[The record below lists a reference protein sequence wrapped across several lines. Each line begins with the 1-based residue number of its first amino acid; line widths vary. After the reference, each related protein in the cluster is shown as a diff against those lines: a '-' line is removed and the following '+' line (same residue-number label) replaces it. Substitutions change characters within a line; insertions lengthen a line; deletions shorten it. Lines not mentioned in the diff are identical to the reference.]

1 VIVDATQVRT
11 ELTRACAHAG
21 LDPATF
27 VVWIVEAERPAGST
41 PLAYLQPAGDVRDD
55 TVLVFR
61 AVGAERA
68 GANARTSHRI
78 AVWRSLPGIPD
89 PALGPMLRHELAHAR
104 RWEES
109 GTAFYEADER
119 LRSAVTGA
127 SYAQLP
133 TEREAN
139 ADAAAY
145 ARASLG
151 KAELAL
157 LGPVPELAD
166 LFAADAPADVVGE
179 TLALL
184 GERVAAVGQRLEP
197 GALVV
202 EVVAPV
208 LAASGEMA

>member
-1 VIVDATQVRT
+1 MVDATQVRT

-41 PLAYLQPAGDVRDD
+41 PLAYLQPFGDLRDD

-68 GANARTSHRI
+68 GAYARTSHRI

-89 PALGPMLRHELAHAR
+89 AALGPMLRHELAHAR

-151 KAELAL
+151 NAELAL
-157 LGPVPELAD
+157 LGSVPELAD
-166 LFAADAPADVVGE
+166 LFAADAPVDVVGE

-197 GALVV
+197 GVLVV